1 MGRPERI
8 PPAASLATADSC
20 TVLATAILAEAAV
33 TSTAATGMTATVIAA
48 VPLFPSLVAV
58 IVADPTATAVTRPL
72 ADTVATAGALLDQV
86 TSRPVSTLPAESF
99 VVAVSCTVAPALRLF
114 DAGDTVTVATGT
126 TVTVIADVPFLPS
139 LVAVIV
145 ADPAPTAVTSPLAE
159 TVAAAGALLAQVTA
173 RPARGLPLASF
184 GVAVI
189 WTVCPSSTVAEAGFT
204 DTDATGTNVTVI
216 AAVPFW
222 PSLLAVIVA
231 VPAAPPV
238 TSPFPLTEA
247 TAALLVAH
255 VTVRPLSGLP
265 FASFGVAA
273 SCAVWP
279 TITLAD
285 AGLTDTDATG
295 TTVTVIATALLCP
308 SHATVT
314 VATPAATPVTSPLPF
329 TVATPRLVEAHVTTR
344 PLNGLPPTSCGVAV
358 SCTVCPTATLAAAGL
373 TRIDVT
379 GASVTVTTD
388 VSAGPPERPL
398 ATTLTL
404 PVSAPARYRPL
415 CRPLFVLV
423 SMMVPLVALQ
433 LTARS
438 AVSPVLVKAMAVKS
452 AAWFCCSVRSLG
464 ETSSRAASLPDR
476 EVLDCISHATNVR
489 SASARARRHIVRESI
504 NPPQGLRRLD

>member
-1 MGRPERI
+1 M
-8 PPAASLATADSC
+8 
-20 TVLATAILAEAAV
+20 
-33 TSTAATGMTATVIAA
+33 
-48 VPLFPSLVAV
+48 
-58 IVADPTATAVTRPL
+58 
-72 ADTVATAGALLDQV
+72 
-86 TSRPVSTLPAESF
+86 
-99 VVAVSCTVAPALRLF
+99 
-114 DAGDTVTVATGT
+114 
-126 TVTVIADVPFLPS
+126 
-139 LVAVIV
+139 
-145 ADPAPTAVTSPLAE
+145 
-159 TVAAAGALLAQVTA
+159 
-173 RPARGLPLASF
+173 
-184 GVAVI
+184 
-189 WTVCPSSTVAEAGFT
+189 
-204 DTDATGTNVTVI
+204 
-216 AAVPFW
+216 PFW
-222 PSLLAVIVA
+222 LSLLAVIVA